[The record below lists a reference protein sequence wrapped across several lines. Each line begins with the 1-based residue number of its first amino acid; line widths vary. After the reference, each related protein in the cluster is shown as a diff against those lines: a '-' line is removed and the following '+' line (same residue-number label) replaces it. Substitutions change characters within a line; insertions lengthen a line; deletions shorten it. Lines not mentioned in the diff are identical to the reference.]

1 MSILVLQNERVS
13 PAGMIGERIAARGHD
28 MVVLK
33 PMEGEPLPAVANG
46 YAGILVLGGVMSA
59 NDDAKYA
66 GLAPM
71 RQLLRDFHAADKPIL
86 GICLGAQVLARTL
99 GADVRRHTG
108 MEFGYTPLRF
118 TDAGHRDPL
127 LTGLPNPQWIME
139 SHEDT
144 FDIPAG
150 GVALMT
156 GDDCLNQAFRVGR
169 AAYGFQCHFEATP
182 ALIDSWV
189 SGFGPSVRKSLGERA
204 DATFARLKEDNTARA
219 KAQRAFAE
227 AVSDRW
233 LDLI

>member
-13 PAGMIGERIAARGHD
+13 PAGMIGERIAARGRD
-28 MVVLK
+28 LVVVN
-33 PMEGEPLPAVANG
+33 PMDGEPLPTSPNG
-46 YAGILVLGGVMSA
+46 YAGIVVLGGVMSA
-59 NDDAKYA
+59 NDEDKYPV
-66 GLAPM
+66 LVPM

-99 GADVRRHTG
+99 GAEVRQHTG
-108 MEFGYTPLRF
+108 MEFGYTPLHF
-118 TDAGHRDPL
+118 TDAGRRDPL

-139 SHEDT
+139 SHGDT
-144 FDIPAG
+144 FDIPASG
-150 GVALMT
+150 AALMT

-182 ALIDSWV
+182 QLIDGWV
-189 SGFGPSVRKSLGERA
+189 AGFEQSVRKSLGDRA

>member
-28 MVVLK
+28 MTVLR
-33 PMEGEPLPAVANG
+33 PMEGEPLPASPNG
-46 YAGILVLGGVMSA
+46 YDGILVLGGVMSA
-59 NDDAKYA
+59 NDDDKYS

-71 RQLLRDFHAADKPIL
+71 RQLLREFHAADKPIL
-86 GICLGAQVLARTL
+86 GICLGAQVLARTF
-99 GADVRRHTG
+99 GAEVRRHTG
-108 MEFGYTPLRF
+108 MEFGYTPLHF

-127 LTGLPNPQWIME
+127 LSGLPNPQWIME

-144 FDIPAG
+144 FDIPANG
-150 GVALMT
+150 AALMA

-182 ALIDSWV
+182 TLIDSWV
-189 SGFGPSVRKSLGERA
+189 AGFGPFVRKSLGERA
-204 DATFARLKEDNTARA
+204 DATFARLTEDNTARA

-233 LDLI
+233 LSLV